1 MRYSRTIRHAIK
13 MFYKV
18 LKKLII
24 LGVILYLAMV
34 AYHIYKK
41 TIRYQWYLLVR
52 YNVALIK
59 FGVLGNI
66 AKVAVVNLEGNKV
79 LMNANQFVHNPYL
92 KLHLIKFFTTI
103 GNVLL
108 DSLKVVGCI
117 ITIMAML
124 LSQKNRL
131 QNIKNNITRVLF
143 FDPQKLK
150 KVLKKSQ
157 KCSDLEV
164 GGAPLVKNSE
174 SKHILITGTSGSGK
188 SVCMLELMD
197 HVRRRKE
204 RAILYD
210 DSGGF
215 IQYYYR
221 PEHDIILN
229 PLDARSAA
237 WNIWQEAKNL
247 TDFTAIATN
256 LIPLLPGNEPQFI
269 NAARTLF
276 ATVADN
282 LRISNN
288 TTTKLLLQPLLSG
301 DLQSLTTLLR
311 GTIYEP
317 LVTAANN
324 EAVLAIK
331 AILANYC
338 KSLNYLQDDSNSK
351 LFSIRT
357 WLQQEQ
363 ADSWIFIASSGETIE
378 LLKPLMSVWL
388 DIAARGMLALKP
400 SFERRIWLVIDELAN
415 LQRLDSLYLLLSRGH
430 KYGVC
435 AVTALQDINQLHAIY
450 GKEEGQAL
458 LARYG
463 THVGFRSECLA
474 TARWLS
480 SLSYG
485 NGIKQDGISTKERCK
500 KPLILDPEFLNLKD
514 GEAYM
519 LLPENMPVTKITLTV
534 KNRTLLADPIQPRT
548 ALRLALDATVDP
560 APIATTADR
569 PILNEQAAN
578 DKAEITKVKKETKSD
593 F

>member
-1 MRYSRTIRHAIK
+1 MRYSRTIKHAVRV
-13 MFYKV
+13 FYKV

-24 LGVILYLAMV
+24 LGVILYLAIV
-34 AYHIYKK
+34 AYNIYKK
-41 TIRYQWYLLVR
+41 TMRYQWYLLAR

-59 FGVLGNI
+59 FGVFGSVS
-66 AKVAVVNLEGNKV
+66 KVTVVNLEGNKV
-79 LMNANQFVHNPYL
+79 LMNAKQFVHNPYL
-92 KLHLIKFFTTI
+92 KLYLTKFFTTI

-108 DSLKVVGCI
+108 DSLKIVSCI

-131 QNIKNNITRVLF
+131 QHIKNNISRVLF
-143 FDPQKLK
+143 LDPQKLR
-150 KVLKKSQ
+150 KVLKKAQ

-174 SKHILITGTSGSGK
+174 IKHILITGTSGSGK

-197 HVRRRKE
+197 QVRRRKE

-210 DSGGF
+210 DSGCF

-229 PLDARSAA
+229 PLDARCAA

-247 TDFTAIATN
+247 TDFTTIAIS
-256 LIPLLPGNEPQFI
+256 LMPLLLGNDPKLI
-269 NAARTLF
+269 NAARMLF
-276 ATVADN
+276 ATVAEH

-288 TTTKLLLQPLLSG
+288 TTTRLLLQPLLSS

-338 KSLNYLQDDSNSK
+338 QALNYLQDASNSK

-357 WLQQEQ
+357 WLQQDHT
-363 ADSWIFIASSGETIE
+363 DSWIFIASSGATIE
-378 LLKPLMSVWL
+378 LLKPLISVWL
-388 DIAARGMLALKP
+388 DVAARGMLSLPP
-400 SFERRIWLVIDELAN
+400 SFERRMWLVIDGLAN
-415 LQRLDSLYLLLSRGH
+415 LQHLDSLYLLLSRGR

-435 AVTALQDINQLHAIY
+435 AVTALQDITQVHAIY
-450 GKEEGQAL
+450 GKEAGQAL

-474 TARWLS
+474 TAQWLS

-485 NGIKQDGISTKERCK
+485 NGIKKDRTSTKERCK

-519 LLPENMPVTKITLTV
+519 LLPENMPVTKITLNV
-534 KNRTLLADPIQPRT
+534 KKRILLADPVQPRT
-548 ALRLALDATVDP
+548 DLRLALDATFEP
-560 APIATTADR
+560 APLETTVDR
-569 PILNEQAAN
+569 PILNEKPTN
-578 DKAEITKVKKETKSD
+578 DKAEANKETKAD